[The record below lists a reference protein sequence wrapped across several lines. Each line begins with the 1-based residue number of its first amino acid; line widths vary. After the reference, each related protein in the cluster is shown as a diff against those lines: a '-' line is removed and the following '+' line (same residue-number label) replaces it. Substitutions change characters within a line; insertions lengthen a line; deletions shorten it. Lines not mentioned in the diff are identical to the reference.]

1 MLKTYMTN
9 LLTSVEGCSAILVYD
24 TNKESSPL
32 FRIGEL
38 SENELGAIKQ
48 NLNVFNTSIDRVD
61 KLYKGNS
68 SKTIMAFYN
77 HHQIYI
83 FSKATIVFIIV
94 ASSETNAGMILSL
107 RNYLEPLVTE
117 IQSASLMHDTVSTA
131 SFSNLASAVNA
142 SPTPIQSITNKLNQQ
157 NINKK

>member
-1 MLKTYMTN
+1 MLKNYMTN
-9 LLTSVEGCSAILVYD
+9 LLASVEGCSAILVYD

-38 SENELGAIKQ
+38 TDIELNGIKH

-61 KLYKGNS
+61 KLCRGNS

-77 HHQIYI
+77 HHQLYI

-94 ASSETNAGMILSL
+94 ASSEANAGMILSL
-107 RNYLEPLVTE
+107 RNYLEPLVSE
-117 IQSASLMHDTVSTA
+117 IQSSSLMHDTVSTA
-131 SFSNLASAVNA
+131 SFSNLASATNV
-142 SPTPIQSITNKLNQQ
+142 SPTPIQTKSSKH
-157 NINKK
+157 